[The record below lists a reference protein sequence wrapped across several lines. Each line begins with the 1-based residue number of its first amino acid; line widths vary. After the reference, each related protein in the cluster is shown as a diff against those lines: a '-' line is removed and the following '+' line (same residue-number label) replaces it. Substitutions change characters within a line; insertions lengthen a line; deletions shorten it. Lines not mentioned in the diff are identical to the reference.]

1 MLEIL
6 VCVKQVPGT
15 AQVEVDPV
23 TGVLKRDGVAGKL
36 NPYDRF
42 AIETGLRLAQ
52 TTQGRVRAL
61 SMGPPQAKAAVLEA
75 VAMGAE
81 SGVLVSDR
89 RFGGADV
96 LATSYTLSQ
105 AVRAQGSVDLVL
117 CGKQTTDGDTAQ
129 VGAEMAEFLGWP
141 HANNV
146 QRIEPDGPGF
156 VKVQVNLDSCIE
168 VQRMPLPCVL
178 CIDAD
183 VNTPRLPSYRRKK
196 SLPTDCVRTLSLDD
210 FADRD
215 PAHYGLTGSP
225 TQVERIFPP
234 QKNTE
239 KEMLRGAPDE
249 MARRLADILRRR
261 KLV

>member
-1 MLEIL
+1 MEIL

-15 AQVEVDPV
+15 SQVEVDPV
-23 TGVLKRDGVAGKL
+23 TGVLKRDGVASKL
-36 NPYDRF
+36 NPYDLY
-42 AIETGLRLAQ
+42 AIETGLRLAEA
-52 TTQGRVRAL
+52 THGRVRAL
-61 SMGPPQAKAAVLEA
+61 SMGPPQAKAAVLETA
-75 VAMGAE
+75 AMGAE

-105 AVRAQGSVDLVL
+105 AVKAQGALDLVL

-146 QRIEPDGPGF
+146 QSIEPDGAGF
-156 VKVQVNLDSCIE
+156 VKVRVNLDSCIE

-196 SLPTDCVRTLSLDD
+196 SLSADCVRVVSLDD

-215 PAHYGLTGSP
+215 ATHYGLAGSP

-234 QKNTE
+234 EKNTE
-239 KEMLRGAPDE
+239 KEMLHGTPDE
-249 MARRLADILRRR
+249 MAAHLAELLRRR